1 MITVRQLNI
10 CWLGSGRCPSGAV
23 ARGATGAAN
32 ASWSSS
38 IEISSSLPCAAAFF
52 GGGFVVPDGLR
63 AVVLDA
69 GLAAA
74 LYPAGFFSKKSVIEG
89 WAVAVGFVFLAGLI
103 YASLSSS
110 LSTQDNDT
118 IVKTEK
124 GGH

>member
-52 GGGFVVPDGLR
+52 AAAFFGGGFVLPDALR

-74 LYPAGFFSKKSVIEG
+74 LDPAGFFSKKSGIEG
-89 WAVAVGFVFLAGLI
+89 WAVAVGFIFLAGVI
-103 YASLSSS
+103 YTSLSSS
-110 LSTQDNDT
+110 LSTL
-118 IVKTEK
+118 VCV
-124 GGH
+124 GGER

>member
-38 IEISSSLPCAAAFF
+38 IEISSSLPCAAFF
-52 GGGFVVPDGLR
+52 RGGLVLPDTLR

-74 LYPAGFFSKKSVIEG
+74 LDPAGFFSKKSVIEG

-110 LSTQDNDT
+110 LSTL
-118 IVKTEK
+118 VCV
-124 GGH
+124 GGER